1 MALLLETHDRVAY
14 ATLDGEL
21 TVLTVSDMQD
31 ELFGLLNHAN
41 VILDLSKLDE
51 LDGCGAQL
59 LAILQ
64 MEASRSAKKLTLQ
77 YGNPRAEAVM
87 LCLGFAVPPASGQEV
102 MDGSH
107 AS

>member
-51 LDGCGAQL
+51 LDG
-59 LAILQ
+59 
-64 MEASRSAKKLTLQ
+64 K
-77 YGNPRAEAVM
+77 
-87 LCLGFAVPPASGQEV
+87 
-102 MDGSH
+102 
-107 AS
+107 

>member
-1 MALLLETHDRVAY
+1 MALLLETVDRITH

-21 TVLTVSDMQD
+21 TVLTVSNIQD
-31 ELFGLLNHAN
+31 ELFSLLNHAN

-59 LAILQ
+59 LAILRL
-64 MEASRSAKKLTLQ
+64 EASRTAKRLTLR
-77 YGNPRAEAVM
+77 YGNPRVEAIM
-87 LCLGFAVPPASGQEV
+87 LCLGFAVPDDTGQEV